1 MAGNKSGTRGP
12 QKATK
17 MTFFLP
23 RLSTAQLILNTQ
35 ISERIRRETHLTNPI
50 NGGVPD
56 GHQIRPARLLRLLQ
70 QKLSVALH
78 GQVIL
83 LPPKE
88 RLNAA
93 L

>member
-1 MAGNKSGTRGP
+1 MTGNKSGTRGP
-12 QKATK
+12 QKARK
-17 MTFFLP
+17 MTFFTNILH
-23 RLSTAQLILNTQ
+23 SCTAQLILNTQ
-35 ISERIRRETHLTNPI
+35 ISERIRRETHLPNPI
-50 NGGVPD
+50 NGVVPD
-56 GHQIRPARLLRLLQ
+56 GHQIRPARLLQ
-70 QKLSVALH
+70 QQALSVALH